1 MPITNRQISKL
12 FKLGASLLELND
24 DNQFKSRAYEN
35 AAFAVRQFG
44 EPLVNMTDAELEK
57 LPGIGKTLS
66 NKITQIAN
74 TGSYEELD
82 RLLELTPPGLIEL
95 LRIKGLGAK
104 KIKTLWMEAGITSPE
119 GLLQACLD
127 NRLVDI
133 KGFGKKTQD
142 SIIELIHF
150 FFENKNRFLYAEAE
164 SEMNEVLKHLE
175 NHESVEKIAYTG
187 EMRRKMPVIDKIEFL
202 ILLKKGKNLEDVLK
216 EAEESITVSEDGY
229 KTTYMDIPVFFWE
242 LMKSEDWAEQLMRT
256 TGNEKHLALL
266 SKDSFQKAQ
275 SEEDIYAKNNIPY
288 IIPEMREGR
297 DEVEIMQGIKAED
310 IIKYEDLKGCVHN
323 HSTYSDGAN
332 TLQEMALYCKGMG
345 MQYFGI
351 CDHSQTAVY
360 ASGMKPYKVHEQWKE
375 IDKLNAQLAPF
386 KIFKGIESDILGT
399 GALDYEEDIL
409 KQFDFVVAS
418 VHSNIKMKEED
429 ANKRLLKAIENPY
442 TTILGHMT
450 ARLLLQRPGF
460 PVDHKLIIDA
470 CAANN
475 VVIEINADPHR
486 LDMDWH
492 WYSYAMSKNIMFSIN
507 PDSHETGTMA
517 NMYFGVCVARKGGIT
532 NNRVLNTFTLEQIE
546 DYFNRKKAGTL

>member
-1 MPITNRQISKL
+1 
-12 FKLGASLLELND
+12 
-24 DNQFKSRAYEN
+24 
-35 AAFAVRQFG
+35 
-44 EPLVNMTDAELEK
+44 
-57 LPGIGKTLS
+57 
-66 NKITQIAN
+66 
-74 TGSYEELD
+74 
-82 RLLELTPPGLIEL
+82 
-95 LRIKGLGAK
+95 
-104 KIKTLWMEAGITSPE
+104 
-119 GLLQACLD
+119 
-127 NRLVDI
+127 
-133 KGFGKKTQD
+133 
-142 SIIELIHF
+142 
-150 FFENKNRFLYAEAE
+150 
-164 SEMNEVLKHLE
+164 
-175 NHESVEKIAYTG
+175 
-187 EMRRKMPVIDKIEFL
+187 
-202 ILLKKGKNLEDVLK
+202 
-216 EAEESITVSEDGY
+216 
-229 KTTYMDIPVFFWE
+229 
-242 LMKSEDWAEQLMRT
+242 
-256 TGNEKHLALL
+256 
-266 SKDSFQKAQ
+266 
-275 SEEDIYAKNNIPY
+275 
-288 IIPEMREGR
+288 
-297 DEVEIMQGIKAED
+297 
-310 IIKYEDLKGCVHN
+310 
-323 HSTYSDGAN
+323 
-332 TLQEMALYCKGMG
+332 MALYCKGMG

-492 WYSYAMSKNIMFSIN
+492 WYSYAMGKNIMFSIN

-546 DYFNRKKAGTL
+546 NYFNRKKAGTL